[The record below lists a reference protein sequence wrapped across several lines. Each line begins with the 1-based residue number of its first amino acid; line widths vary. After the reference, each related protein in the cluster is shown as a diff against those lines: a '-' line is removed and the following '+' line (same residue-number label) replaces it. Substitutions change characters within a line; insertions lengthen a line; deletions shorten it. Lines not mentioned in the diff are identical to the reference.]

1 MNDSTTPAPQE
12 EVNQPPIL
20 FQQTQA
26 VIRKLEQLLGG
37 PLIAYWNSHIGA
49 VCHNDV
55 LALYDILENIGQ
67 HERIF
72 LFVKSDGGHGQAA
85 LRFVNLL
92 RQHCKHLV
100 ALTPLQCAS
109 AATMIT
115 LGADQ
120 ILMGP
125 MSYLTA
131 VDTSL
136 THDLSPIDRDN
147 DRVSVSLDELKRAL
161 RLMRGDHA
169 ENPANAYETLFK
181 YVHPLVVGAVDR
193 ADSLSIMLC
202 KELLSYHIDDQ
213 ARVNAV
219 AETLNGKYP
228 SHSYPILFE
237 EARRIGLNVDHLP
250 APANTLLLQ
259 LNELYSEMGQRART
273 DFSENRSHSNEII
286 NILEA
291 LGSQVYFQQDKDWFY
306 RAEERRWIVMN
317 DESSWRKN
325 EPGAAEGEIKQSVLH
340 MR

>member
-1 MNDSTTPAPQE
+1 MDDSPAPQE
-12 EVNQPPIL
+12 KVNQPPIL
-20 FQQTQA
+20 FARTQA
-26 VIRKLEQLLGG
+26 VVRQLEQELGG
-37 PLIAYWNSHIGA
+37 VLISYWNSHIGA

-55 LALYDILENIGQ
+55 LALYDILENLGQ
-67 HERIF
+67 QDTIF

-92 RQHCKHLV
+92 RQHCRRLV
-100 ALTPLQCAS
+100 ALAPLQCAS

-161 RLMRGDHA
+161 RLMRGERA
-169 ENPANAYETLFK
+169 ENPGDAYETLFK

-202 KELLSYHIDDQ
+202 KELLSYHIEDQ
-213 ARVNAV
+213 NRVDAI
-219 AETLNGKYP
+219 AETLNAKYP
-228 SHSYPILFE
+228 SHNYPILFE
-237 EARRIGLNVDHLP
+237 EARRIGLDVDHLP
-250 APANTLLLQ
+250 GKANTLLLQ

-291 LGSQVYFQQDKDWFY
+291 AGSQVYFQQDKDWFY

-325 EPGAAEGEIKQSVLH
+325 EFGADAGDIRQSVLH

>member
-1 MNDSTTPAPQE
+1 MDDQPQAE
-12 EVNQPPIL
+12 QKVNQPPIL
-20 FQQTQA
+20 FNQTQA
-26 VIRKLEQLLGG
+26 QIAALERELGG
-37 PLIAYWNSHIGA
+37 VLLTYWNSNIGG

-55 LALYDILENIGQ
+55 LALYDIVEKLGPQESIY
-67 HERIF
+67 
-72 LFVKSDGGHGQAA
+72 LFVKSNGGHGQAA

-92 RQHCKHLV
+92 RQHCKRLIALV
-100 ALTPLQCAS
+100 PLECAS

-115 LGADQ
+115 LGADE
-120 ILMGP
+120 IRMGP

-147 DRVSVSLDELKRAL
+147 DRVSVSLDEVKRAL
-161 RLMRGDHA
+161 RLLRGDA
-169 ENPANAYETLFK
+169 GEQANAYETLFK

-202 KELLSYHIDDQ
+202 KELLSYHIEDQ
-213 ARVNAV
+213 ARVDAI

-228 SHSYPILFE
+228 SHNYPILFE
-237 EARRIGLNVDHLP
+237 EAQRIGLKVAHLP
-250 APANTLLLQ
+250 ARVNTMLLE
-259 LNELYSEMGQRART
+259 LNELYSEIGQRART

-291 LGSQVYFQQDKDWFY
+291 RDAQVYFQQDKDWFY
-306 RAEERRWIVMN
+306 RAEERRWIVLN
-317 DESSWRKN
+317 DESSWRKI
-325 EPGAAEGEIKQSVLH
+325 ERGEAPKEYRQSVLH